1 MAIHWKIPFKS
12 LRDGTDYCVNIY
24 DADFSDTAV
33 VLKAGDQPFT
43 TKEDDNDD
51 LFAPIRTQSGYIRIV
66 DDGFAA
72 DGVTAFDWRD
82 IIPQTDTDRPVTLTA
97 GNTIVWQG
105 FMQAQNFGSKIF
117 GNPQEREYPVHC
129 ALSVMSREDVDV
141 SAYSTLP
148 NFAGLLDYALSIIP
162 SITIDSIVVQGGADA
177 RTWLMKQF
185 DWSVFEH
192 EGDDGVYRSDCDVQT
207 ALQDMCMYWGWCARI
222 SGTTLFLLSPD
233 DSVLVN
239 FLVLTRA
246 QLTSLAG
253 GTTAGTVN
261 TGGYGTQT
269 IGNIFASTDNTDMQL
284 RGYNKA
290 SLTSEVGDID
300 DNFIYLYPDA
310 VLQYFDGLGYTQDP
324 QSGIY
329 YTPYKGDFTSKY
341 FKGQIQATSAGNPYF
356 CIRKEGEQYTPVI
369 KNAVYKTNDG
379 AFCLLQTLKAYI
391 LTDGEFEINFK
402 AFPNGGS
409 NNSFYF
415 ALSVSPDKEF
425 NVSSNV
431 FYWNGSGWTNT
442 QSSFMITPGS
452 VISTVN
458 CPVKYGYVK
467 LDLHGWQ
474 GSMVSDLSDLS
485 LVFRRS
491 VIRGRLYHTDRKDSR
506 TYTARN
512 NSMVKEEWSGSC
524 MFATDNNSAFGPAV
538 VINPGGTYFG
548 GWDYSQHQAGST
560 KPEQHMVD
568 RVAAFWSASKR
579 MITCDVRADLLTME
593 PKPNQKITIDST
605 VCYPLAIGRDW
616 RNDVITLKLIEI

>member
-12 LRDGTDYCVNIY
+12 LRDKTDYCVNIY
-24 DADFSDTAV
+24 DDTYSGTAV
-33 VLKAGDQPFT
+33 VLKGGDQPFT
-43 TKEDDNDD
+43 TREDDNDD

-105 FMQAQNFGSKIF
+105 YMQAQNFGSKIY

-129 ALSVMSREDVDV
+129 ALSVMSREDVDI

-148 NFAGLLDYALSIIP
+148 NFAGLLDYVLSTIP

-177 RTWLMKQF
+177 RTWLMKKF

-246 QLTSLAG
+246 QLTTLAG

-261 TGGYGTQT
+261 TGGYDTQT

-310 VLQYFDGLGYTQDP
+310 VLQYFDGLGYTQDSI
-324 QSGIY
+324 SGRV
-329 YTPYKGDFTSKY
+329 YTPNKVSFTSQK
-341 FKGQIQATSAGNPYF
+341 FSGEMLASSAGSSFF
-356 CIRKEGEQYTPVI
+356 CIRKIDDRYIPVI
-369 KNAVYKTNDG
+369 KNALHYTGEG
-379 AFCLLQTLKAYI
+379 AFCIITTEKAYI
-391 LTDGEFEINFK
+391 LADGEFEIRYKN
-402 AFPNGGS
+402 PENE
-409 NNSFYF
+409 NRTFYF
-415 ALSVSPDKEF
+415 SLSVSPDKEF
-425 NVSSNV
+425 DVASNV
-431 FYWNGSGWTNT
+431 CYWNGSGWTNT
-442 QSSFMITPGS
+442 QSVFNLLIDGGAIPTAN
-452 VISTVN
+452 I
-458 CPVKYGYVK
+458 PVKYGYVK
-467 LDLHGWQ
+467 LALYGWF
-474 GSMVSDLSDLS
+474 GSTNQDMSDLS

-491 VIRGRLYHTDRKDSR
+491 VIRGRLFHTDRKDSR

-512 NSMVKEEWSGSC
+512 NSMVKEDWSGSC
-524 MFATDNNSAFGPAV
+524 MFTTDNNSNYGPGLV
-538 VINPGGTYFG
+538 VNADGTYFG

-568 RVAAFWSASKR
+568 RVAAYWSTSKR

-605 VCYPLAIGRDW
+605 VCYPLSIGRDW